1 MKILFRLLL
10 LVAVVVGATLYALRD
25 QLRAEKPA
33 PVAGPIT
40 PPNVHALGRL
50 EPLSRVLRL
59 TAPSAAE
66 TARVE
71 KLLVVENQE
80 VKQGNVLAQFDSLS
94 RKDAAVQEMEAKVS
108 VQRAKLAQ
116 IRAGAKPGDLAAQ
129 ESAISRL
136 EASLAVAEADFRR
149 ASQLAKSS
157 ALTVAEYD
165 ARRYDLEKVRRE
177 LEQAKHTLEALKDV
191 RAVDVALQQSEV
203 AAAEAALLKAE
214 ADREICYLRAPTDGR
229 VLRIH
234 VRPGESVG
242 TNGVLEFGD
251 TRVMVAV
258 AEVYEADV
266 PRVKLGQRAKCRL
279 FSANL
284 ELAGEVAEIG
294 GMVARK
300 DVLNNDPVSD
310 TDARVVEVRIKLDPA
325 SSAKVAGLSNARVE
339 VDIEVGGT
347 P

>member
-1 MKILFRLLL
+1 MKILFRLLML
-10 LVAVVVGATLYALRD
+10 LALAVGATLYALRD

-33 PVAGPIT
+33 AVET
-40 PPNVHALGRL
+40 PSAPPGVHALGRL

-59 TAPSAAE
+59 TAPSAPE

-71 KLLVVENQE
+71 KLLVVENQA
-80 VKQGNVLAQFDSLS
+80 VKKDDVLAQFDSLA
-94 RKDAAVQEMEAKVS
+94 RKDAAVKEMEAKVG

-129 ESAISRL
+129 VSAISRL

-157 ALTVAEYD
+157 ALPVAEYD

-177 LEQAKHTLEALKDV
+177 LEQAKHTLDALKEV
-191 RAVDVALQQSEV
+191 RTVDVSLQQSEV

-214 ADREICYLRAPTDGR
+214 AEREICYLRAPADGR

-242 TNGVLEFGD
+242 NNGVLEFGD
-251 TRVMVAV
+251 TKTMVAV

-266 PRVKLGQRAKCRL
+266 PRLKLGQKAKCRM
-279 FSANL
+279 FSSGV
-284 ELAGEVAEIG
+284 ELVGEVAEIG

-310 TDARVVEVRIKLDPA
+310 TDARVVEVRIKLDA
-325 SSAKVAGLSNARVE
+325 AASAKVAGLSNARVE
-339 VDIEVGGT
+339 VDVEAGAA